1 MKIFANIPGFVKLI
15 YCLKYLNQHKKG
27 IDAAKAAGDFEK
39 EREIILSATSYWGNK
54 VFDMFDCKLN
64 VTGLENLP
72 DNGPAVFVGNHQGY
86 GDIIA
91 YCAAF
96 TKFQFGFI
104 AKDELGKVP
113 LYGPW
118 IEKIRSVFIER
129 DDPRASLKAINK
141 GIEYIEQGFS
151 MVIFPE
157 GTRSKGPQMGDFKKG
172 ALKLATKPGV
182 PIIPVSL
189 NGSYKLFEENGCIT
203 PAEIDIIV
211 HPIIETA
218 GLDRKEEKALTEK
231 VEKIVADGVKKL
243 QESSSI

>member
-1 MKIFANIPGFVKLI
+1 MKIFANIPGFIKLI
-15 YCLKYLNQHKKG
+15 HCLKYLNQHKRD
-27 IDAAKAAGDFEK
+27 IEAARAAGDLKK
-39 EREIILSATSYWGNK
+39 ERESILAATALWGPT
-54 VFDMFDCKLN
+54 VFKMFDSKLN
-64 VTGLENLP
+64 VDGFENLP
-72 DNGPAVFVGNHQGY
+72 DEGPVVFVGNHQGY
-86 GDIIA
+86 ADIIA

-118 IEKIRSVFIER
+118 IERIRSIFIER

-151 MVIFPE
+151 LAIYPE
-157 GTRSKGPQMGDFKKG
+157 GTRSKGPKMGEFKKG

-189 NGSYKLFEENGCIT
+189 DGTYKFFEETGKIT
-203 PAEIDIIV
+203 PSEVNIII
-211 HPIIETA
+211 HPPIETK
-218 GLDRKEEKALTEK
+218 GLSRTEEKALTEK
-231 VEKIVADGVKKL
+231 VENIIASGVAEL
-243 QESSSI
+243 QNRN

>member
-1 MKIFANIPGFVKLI
+1 MKIIPNIPSFIKLI
-15 YCLKYLNQHKKG
+15 HCLKYLNQHKKA
-27 IDAAKAAGDFEK
+27 IEAAKAAGDLEE
-39 EREIILSATSYWGNK
+39 ERKHILSATSCWGPM
-54 VFDMFDCKLN
+54 VFKMFDSKVN
-64 VTGLENLP
+64 VEGLENLP
-72 DNGPAVFVGNHQGY
+72 EEGPVVFVGNHQGY
-86 GDIIA
+86 ADIIA

-96 TKFQFGFI
+96 KKFQFGFI
-104 AKDELGKVP
+104 AKDELAKVP

-118 IEKIRSVFIER
+118 IERIRSVFIER

-157 GTRSKGPQMGDFKKG
+157 GTRSKGPEAGEFKRG

-189 NGSYKLFEENGCIT
+189 EGSYKFFETTGKIS
-203 PAEIDIIV
+203 PAEMTIMV
-211 HPIIETA
+211 HPPIETK

-231 VEKIVADGVKKL
+231 VEKIILDGVKEL
-243 QESSSI
+243 QARK